1 MHRFLSR
8 SATEFGDCP
17 KNSPR
22 MGGLSPNFV
31 VAAVKNL
38 FMIRARQASVAVLLM
53 SPLLAQEA
61 DPPSVQAV
69 QVEQEPVLDGVLDE
83 PVWQEASP
91 VGQFR
96 QRNPQEGNPATE
108 RTEVRILYSE
118 TAIFFG
124 VTCYDSQPDR
134 IIATQRARDAD
145 LEFDDSFTILLDTF
159 HSHRNAFWFEMNPL
173 GARFDSWITDE
184 GGRTSPEWDERWE
197 VAVAIGE
204 EGWVAEVR
212 IPFSVLRTPAA
223 EEQVWGIDFR
233 RNIKRKNEEVAWSNY
248 RRDFTFEQVSQ
259 AGHLVGLRQ
268 IPRGFTYRIKP
279 YVLLGLSRSLPEFGG
294 ASTHNESDVGLE
306 VFKYR
311 LSPNLTL
318 DLTVNPDFAE
328 TEVDDPQINVTRFP
342 LFFPEKREFFLED
355 AGVFELG
362 PGGDVPELRLFH
374 SRRIGLTEDGE
385 AVPILF
391 GGRLTG
397 KAGKFELGLLNAQTL
412 ESDPD
417 PRRNY
422 TVGRVKRIF
431 GRSFVG
437 AMVTNLQSGG
447 SSDYNRTA
455 ALDSELVFF
464 DHLSV
469 NSFLVHSWSPDLSE
483 DTWAFRPA
491 KITWESDFLNAN
503 IEHQAIQRNFEAEM
517 GFVPRKDMK
526 QTLGEISIHPRPD
539 SEWIRRTTLGA
550 FMSYI
555 SNQAGEL
562 ETRDQKMT
570 FGVEWESG
578 DRSMVDLGKNL
589 ESITQPFLLREKF
602 LILPGVYRNNQY
614 EYRFRTFR
622 GRRLSTFLRIRWE
635 EFWGGDR
642 FSTTFNPNFII
653 SDNLSVR
660 IEYEFDDISLPQGQ
674 LTTHLVNSI
683 FRYNFSNVWLTTTTL
698 QFDSSEDLYNLNF
711 RLNYIYRPGDDVFLV
726 FNRTSDNERTDWS
739 VLLKVTRSFDF

>member
-1 MHRFLSR
+1 MRIFIQ
-8 SATEFGDCP
+8 G
-17 KNSPR
+17 
-22 MGGLSPNFV
+22 
-31 VAAVKNL
+31 
-38 FMIRARQASVAVLLM
+38 RQAAVAVLLM
-53 SPLLAQEA
+53 SPLLGQEA
-61 DPPSVQAV
+61 DPPSARAV
-69 QVEQEPVLDGVLDE
+69 QVTEEPVLDGVLDE

-96 QRNPQEGNPATE
+96 QRNPEEGSPATE
-108 RTEVRILYSE
+108 KTEVRVIYSD

-134 IIATQRARDAD
+134 ITATQRARDAD
-145 LEFDDSFTILLDTF
+145 LEFDDKFSIILDTF
-159 HSHRNAFWFEMNPL
+159 HSHRNAFLFEMNPL

-184 GGRTSPEWDERWE
+184 GRRTSPEWDERWE
-197 VAVAIGE
+197 VAIAIGE

-212 IPFSVLRTPAA
+212 IPFGVLRMPSA

-248 RRDFTFEQVSQ
+248 RRDFIFEQVSQ
-259 AGHLVGLRQ
+259 AGHLEGLRQ

-279 YVLLGLSRSLPEFGG
+279 YVVLGLRRSLPELGS

-318 DLTVNPDFAE
+318 DLTVRPDFAE
-328 TEVDDPQINVTRFP
+328 TEVDDPQINLTRFP

-355 AGVFELG
+355 AGVFDFG

-374 SRRIGLTEDGE
+374 SRRIGLTEEGE
-385 AVPILF
+385 EVPILF

-397 KAGKFELGLLNAQTL
+397 KAGQFELGLLNAQTQ
-412 ESDPD
+412 ESAPE

-447 SSDYNRTA
+447 SNDYNRTA

-464 DHLSV
+464 DHL
-469 NSFLVHSWSPDLSE
+469 NLRSFLVKSWSTDVSE
-483 DTWAFRPA
+483 DTWSGRPF
-491 KITWESDFLNAN
+491 KLSWESDFFNAN
-503 IEHQAIQRNFEAEM
+503 AEYQVIQRNFEAEM

-526 QTLGEISIHPRPD
+526 QGLGEVSIHPRPD
-539 SEWIRRTTLGA
+539 WEWIRRTTLGG
-550 FMSYI
+550 FVSYI
-555 SNQAGEL
+555 TNQAGDL
-562 ETRDQKMT
+562 ETRDQRMDL
-570 FGVEWESG
+570 GVEWESG
-578 DRSMVDLGKNL
+578 DRTFVVFGKNL
-589 ESITQPFLLREKF
+589 ESITQPFLLRGK
-602 LILPGVYRNNQY
+602 LLVLPGVYQNNQSEFRY
-614 EYRFRTFR
+614 RTFR
-622 GRRLSTFLRIRWE
+622 GRRFSTFQRIRWE
-635 EFWGGDR
+635 DFWGGDR
-642 FSTTFNPNFII
+642 FSITFNPNFII
-653 SDNLSVR
+653 SDKLSVR
-660 IEYEFDDISLPQGQ
+660 IEYDFDDISLPQGQ
-674 LTTHLVNSI
+674 LTSHLVNSI
-683 FRYNFSNVWLTTTTL
+683 FRYNLTNVWLTTTTL
-698 QFDSSEDLYNLNF
+698 QYESSEDLYNLNF

-739 VLLKVTRSFDF
+739 VLLKVTHSFDF

>member
-1 MHRFLSR
+1 L
-8 SATEFGDCP
+8 GQ
-17 KNSPR
+17 
-22 MGGLSPNFV
+22 SPNSVF
-31 VAAVKNL
+31 AAVKQL

-61 DPPSVQAV
+61 EPPSVQAV
-69 QVEQEPVLDGVLDE
+69 QVKQEPVLDGVLDE

-108 RTEVRILYSE
+108 QTEVRIIYSE
-118 TAIFFG
+118 TAIYFG

-134 IIATQRARDAD
+134 IIGTQRARDAD

-259 AGHLVGLRQ
+259 AGHLEGLGQ

-355 AGVFELG
+355 AGVFEFG

-374 SRRIGLTEDGE
+374 SRRIGLTEDGK

-464 DHLSV
+464 DHLRV
-469 NSFLVHSWSPDLSE
+469 NSFLVHSWSPEVSE

-503 IEHQAIQRNFEAEM
+503 IEHQTIQRNFEAEM

-578 DRSMVDLGKNL
+578 DRSMVDFGKNL
-589 ESITQPFLLREKF
+589 ESITQPFLLRGKF
-602 LILPGVYRNNQY
+602 LILPGVYRNNQF

-642 FSTTFNPNFII
+642 FSTNFNPNFII
-653 SDNLSVR
+653 SDKLSVR
-660 IEYEFDDISLPQGQ
+660 IEYDFDDISLPQGQ
-674 LTTHLVNSI
+674 LTTHLVNST

>member
-1 MHRFLSR
+1 
-8 SATEFGDCP
+8 
-17 KNSPR
+17 
-22 MGGLSPNFV
+22 MGQSPNSVF
-31 VAAVKNL
+31 AAVKQL

-69 QVEQEPVLDGVLDE
+69 QVKQEPVLDGVLDE

-108 RTEVRILYSE
+108 QTEVRIIYSE

-259 AGHLVGLRQ
+259 AGHLEGLGQ

-279 YVLLGLSRSLPEFGG
+279 YVLLGLRRSLPEFGG

-328 TEVDDPQINVTRFP
+328 TEVDDPQINLTRFP

-355 AGVFELG
+355 AGVFEFG

-385 AVPILF
+385 EVPILF

-469 NSFLVHSWSPDLSE
+469 NSFLVHSWSPDVSE

-491 KITWESDFLNAN
+491 RITWESDFLNAN
-503 IEHQAIQRNFEAEM
+503 IEHQTIQRNFEAEM

-539 SEWIRRTTLGA
+539 SEWIRKTTLGA

-578 DRSMVDLGKNL
+578 DRSMVDFGKNL
-589 ESITQPFLLREKF
+589 ESITQPFLLRGRF

-642 FSTTFNPNFII
+642 FAITFNPNFII
-653 SDNLSVR
+653 SDKLSVR
-660 IEYEFDDISLPQGQ
+660 IEYDFDDISLPQGQ

-683 FRYNFSNVWLTTTTL
+683 FRYNLSNVWLTTTTL
-698 QFDSSEDLYNLNF
+698 QFDSSKDLYNLNF

-726 FNRTSDNERTDWS
+726 FNRTSDNVRTDWS
-739 VLLKVTRSFDF
+739 VLLKVTHSFDF

>member
-1 MHRFLSR
+1 MRLL
-8 SATEFGDCP
+8 AQA
-17 KNSPR
+17 NQ
-22 MGGLSPNFV
+22 
-31 VAAVKNL
+31 AA
-38 FMIRARQASVAVLLM
+38 VAVLLM
-53 SPLLAQEA
+53 SPLLLGQAA

-108 RTEVRILYSE
+108 QTEVRIIYTE

-197 VAVAIGE
+197 VVVAIGE

-259 AGHLVGLRQ
+259 AGHLVGLGQ

-306 VFKYR
+306 DFKYR

-355 AGVFELG
+355 AGVFEFG

-578 DRSMVDLGKNL
+578 DRSMVDFGKNL
-589 ESITQPFLLREKF
+589 ESITQPFLLRGKF
-602 LILPGVYRNNQY
+602 LILPGVYRNNQF

-642 FSTTFNPNFII
+642 FSTNFNPNFII
-653 SDNLSVR
+653 SDKLSVR
-660 IEYEFDDISLPQGQ
+660 IEYDFDDISLPQGQ
-674 LTTHLVNSI
+674 LTTHLVNST

>member
-1 MHRFLSR
+1 MRLLVQAKH
-8 SATEFGDCP
+8 
-17 KNSPR
+17 
-22 MGGLSPNFV
+22 
-31 VAAVKNL
+31 
-38 FMIRARQASVAVLLM
+38 ASVAVLLM
-53 SPLLAQEA
+53 SPLLAQQA

-108 RTEVRILYSE
+108 KTEVRIIYSE

-173 GARFDSWITDE
+173 GARYDSWITDE

-197 VAVAIGE
+197 VVVAIGE

-212 IPFSVLRTPAA
+212 IPFSVLRTPSA

-233 RNIKRKNEEVAWSNY
+233 RVIKRKNEEVAWSNY

-259 AGHLVGLRQ
+259 AGHLEGLRQ
-268 IPRGFTYRIKP
+268 IPTGFTYRIKP

-328 TEVDDPQINVTRFP
+328 TEVDDPQINLTRFP

-355 AGVFELG
+355 AGVFEFG

-374 SRRIGLTEDGE
+374 SRRIGLTEEGE
-385 AVPILF
+385 EVPILF

-397 KAGKFELGLLNAQTL
+397 TAGKFELGLLNAQTQ

-455 ALDSELVFF
+455 GLDSELLFF

-469 NSFLVHSWSPDLSE
+469 NSFLVHSWSPEVNE

-491 KITWESDFLNAN
+491 KITWASDFLNAN
-503 IEHQAIQRNFEAEM
+503 IEHQTIQRNFEAEM

-526 QTLGEISIHPRPD
+526 KTLGEISIHPRPD
-539 SEWIRRTTLGA
+539 SEWIRRTTLGT

-570 FGVEWESG
+570 FGIEWESG
-578 DRSMVDLGKNL
+578 DRSMVDVGKNL
-589 ESITQPFLLREKF
+589 ESITQPFILRGKF

-635 EFWGGDR
+635 EFWEGDR
-642 FSTTFNPNFII
+642 FAITFNPNFII
-653 SDNLSVR
+653 SDKLSVR
-660 IEYEFDDISLPQGQ
+660 IEYDFDDISLPQGQ

-683 FRYNFSNVWLTTTTL
+683 FRYNLSNEWLTTTTL

-726 FNRTSDNERTDWS
+726 FKRTSDNVRTDWS

>member
-1 MHRFLSR
+1 MHRFLSGSR
-8 SATEFGDCP
+8 TKFG
-17 KNSPR
+17 NSPR
-22 MGGLSPNFV
+22 ILGKFLGQSPNFV

-38 FMIRARQASVAVLLM
+38 FRIRARQASVAVLLM
-53 SPLLAQEA
+53 SPILAQEA

-108 RTEVRILYSE
+108 QTEVRIIYSE

-197 VAVAIGE
+197 VAIAIGE

-259 AGHLVGLRQ
+259 AGHLEGLRQ

-483 DTWAFRPA
+483 DSWAFRPA

-578 DRSMVDLGKNL
+578 DQSMVDLGKNL
-589 ESITQPFLLREKF
+589 ESITQPFLLRGKF

>member
-1 MHRFLSR
+1 
-8 SATEFGDCP
+8 
-17 KNSPR
+17 
-22 MGGLSPNFV
+22 
-31 VAAVKNL
+31 
-38 FMIRARQASVAVLLM
+38 M
-53 SPLLAQEA
+53 SPLLLGQAA

-108 RTEVRILYSE
+108 QTEVRIIYTE

-197 VAVAIGE
+197 VVVAIGE

-259 AGHLVGLRQ
+259 AGHLVGLGQ

-306 VFKYR
+306 DFKYR

-355 AGVFELG
+355 AGVFEFG

-578 DRSMVDLGKNL
+578 DRSMVDFGKNL
-589 ESITQPFLLREKF
+589 ESITQPFLLRGKF
-602 LILPGVYRNNQY
+602 LILPGVYRNNQF

-642 FSTTFNPNFII
+642 FSTNFNPNFII
-653 SDNLSVR
+653 SDKLSVR
-660 IEYEFDDISLPQGQ
+660 IEYDFDDISLPQGQ
-674 LTTHLVNSI
+674 LTTHLVNST

>member
-1 MHRFLSR
+1 LRLL
-8 SATEFGDCP
+8 AQA
-17 KNSPR
+17 NQ
-22 MGGLSPNFV
+22 
-31 VAAVKNL
+31 AA
-38 FMIRARQASVAVLLM
+38 VAVLLM
-53 SPLLAQEA
+53 SPLLLGQAA

-108 RTEVRILYSE
+108 QTDVRIIYTE

-197 VAVAIGE
+197 VVVAIGE

-259 AGHLVGLRQ
+259 AGHLVGLGQ

-306 VFKYR
+306 DFKYR

-355 AGVFELG
+355 AGVFEFG

-578 DRSMVDLGKNL
+578 DRSMVDFGKNL
-589 ESITQPFLLREKF
+589 ESITQPFLLRGKF
-602 LILPGVYRNNQY
+602 LILPGVYRNNQF

-642 FSTTFNPNFII
+642 FSTNFNPNFII
-653 SDNLSVR
+653 SDKLSVR
-660 IEYEFDDISLPQGQ
+660 IEYDFDDISLPQGQ
-674 LTTHLVNSI
+674 LTTHLVNST

>member
-1 MHRFLSR
+1 
-8 SATEFGDCP
+8 
-17 KNSPR
+17 
-22 MGGLSPNFV
+22 
-31 VAAVKNL
+31 
-38 FMIRARQASVAVLLM
+38 M

-69 QVEQEPVLDGVLDE
+69 HITQEPVLDGVLDE

-96 QRNPQEGNPATE
+96 QRNPQEGSPATE

-173 GARFDSWITDE
+173 GARFDSWLTDE

-197 VAVAIGE
+197 VVVAIGE

-212 IPFSVLRTPAA
+212 IPFSVLRTPSA

-259 AGHLVGLRQ
+259 AGHLEGLRQ

-342 LFFPEKREFFLED
+342 LFFPEKREFFLEN
-355 AGVFELG
+355 AGVFEFG

-374 SRRIGLTEDGE
+374 SRRIGLTEEGE
-385 AVPILF
+385 EVPILF

-397 KAGKFELGLLNAQTL
+397 TAGKFELGLLNAQTQ

-417 PRRNY
+417 PSRNY

-455 ALDSELVFF
+455 ALDSELLFF

-469 NSFLVHSWSPDLSE
+469 NSFLVHSWSPDVSE

-491 KITWESDFLNAN
+491 KITWVSDFLNAN
-503 IEHQAIQRNFEAEM
+503 IEHQTIQRNFEAEM

-589 ESITQPFLLREKF
+589 ESITQPFLLRGKF

-642 FSTTFNPNFII
+642 FSTSFNPNFII
-653 SDNLSVR
+653 SDKLSVR

-683 FRYNFSNVWLTTTTL
+683 FRYNFSNEWLTTTTL

>member
-1 MHRFLSR
+1 
-8 SATEFGDCP
+8 
-17 KNSPR
+17 
-22 MGGLSPNFV
+22 
-31 VAAVKNL
+31 
-38 FMIRARQASVAVLLM
+38 M

-108 RTEVRILYSE
+108 QTEVRIIYSE

-259 AGHLVGLRQ
+259 AGHLEGLRQ
-268 IPRGFTYRIKP
+268 IPRGLTYRIKP
-279 YVLLGLSRSLPEFGG
+279 YVLLGLSRTLPEFGG

-328 TEVDDPQINVTRFP
+328 TEVDDPQINLTRFP

-355 AGVFELG
+355 AGVFEFG
-362 PGGDVPELRLFH
+362 PGGDRPEVRLFH
-374 SRRIGLTEDGE
+374 SRRIGLSEE
-385 AVPILF
+385 REEVPILF
-391 GGRLTG
+391 GARLTG
-397 KAGKFELGLLNAQTL
+397 RAGPLDLGFLNAQTQESGL
-412 ESDPD
+412 E
-417 PRRNY
+417 PRRNH
-422 TVGRVKRIF
+422 TVGRVKWNLLP
-431 GRSFVG
+431 RSYVG
-437 AMVTNLQSGG
+437 GMVTNLETGE

-455 ALDSELVFF
+455 ALDSEFVFF
-464 DHLSV
+464 DHLSIG
-469 NSFLVHSWSPDLSE
+469 SFIVKSFSPGVTQ
-483 DTWAFRPA
+483 DTWASRPA
-491 KITWESDFLNAN
+491 QVSWSSDFFNAN
-503 IEHQAIQRNFEAEM
+503 AEYMVIQRNLEADM
-517 GFVPRKDMK
+517 GFVLRRDMK
-526 QTLGEISIHPRPD
+526 QSLGSFSFHPR
-539 SEWIRRTTLGA
+539 SNFEWIRRTTLGA
-550 FMSYI
+550 DIAYI
-555 SNQAGEL
+555 TNQVGDL
-562 ETRDQKMT
+562 ETRDQHINL
-570 FGVEWESG
+570 GIEWESG
-578 DRSMVDLGKNL
+578 DRSFVVFGKNL
-589 ESITQPFLLREKF
+589 ESITEPFPLRGKLLV
-602 LILPGVYRNNQY
+602 LPGVYRNNQY
-614 EYRFRTFR
+614 EFRYRTFR
-622 GRRLSTFLRIRWE
+622 GRRFSIFQRIRWE
-635 EFWGGDR
+635 DFWGGDR
-642 FSTTFNPNFII
+642 FSINFNPNFLIT
-653 SDNLSVR
+653 DQLSLR
-660 IEYEFDDISLPQGQ
+660 IQYDFDDISLPQGQ
-674 LTTHLVNSI
+674 LTSHVVNST
-683 FRYNFSNVWLTTTTL
+683 FVFNLTNLWLTTTTF
-698 QFDSSEDLYNLNF
+698 QYDSADDLYNLNF

-726 FNRTSDNERTDWS
+726 FNRTSDQESTDWS
-739 VLLKVTRSFDF
+739 VLLKVTHSFDF

>member
-1 MHRFLSR
+1 LRLL
-8 SATEFGDCP
+8 AQA
-17 KNSPR
+17 NQ
-22 MGGLSPNFV
+22 
-31 VAAVKNL
+31 AA
-38 FMIRARQASVAVLLM
+38 VAVLLM
-53 SPLLAQEA
+53 SPLLLGQAA

-108 RTEVRILYSE
+108 QTEVRIIYTE

-197 VAVAIGE
+197 VVVAIGE

-259 AGHLVGLRQ
+259 AGHLVGLGQ

-306 VFKYR
+306 DFKYR

-355 AGVFELG
+355 AGVFEFG

-578 DRSMVDLGKNL
+578 DRSMVDFGKNL
-589 ESITQPFLLREKF
+589 ESITQPFLLRGKF
-602 LILPGVYRNNQY
+602 LILPGVYRNNQF

-642 FSTTFNPNFII
+642 FSTNFNPNFII
-653 SDNLSVR
+653 SDKLSVR
-660 IEYEFDDISLPQGQ
+660 IEYDFDDISLPQGQ
-674 LTTHLVNSI
+674 LTTHLVNST

>member
-1 MHRFLSR
+1 MHRFLSGSR
-8 SATEFGDCP
+8 TKFG
-17 KNSPR
+17 NSPR
-22 MGGLSPNFV
+22 ILGKFLGQSPNFV

-38 FMIRARQASVAVLLM
+38 FRIRARQASVAVLLM
-53 SPLLAQEA
+53 SPILAQEA

-108 RTEVRILYSE
+108 QTEVRIIYSE

-197 VAVAIGE
+197 VAIAIGE

-248 RRDFTFEQVSQ
+248 RRDLTFEQVSQ
-259 AGHLVGLRQ
+259 AGHLEGLRQ

-483 DTWAFRPA
+483 DSWAFRPA

-578 DRSMVDLGKNL
+578 DQSMVDLGKNL
-589 ESITQPFLLREKF
+589 ESITQPFLLRGKF

>member
-1 MHRFLSR
+1 MQL
-8 SATEFGDCP
+8 
-17 KNSPR
+17 
-22 MGGLSPNFV
+22 L
-31 VAAVKNL
+31 
-38 FMIRARQASVAVLLM
+38 IRAKQASVAVLLM

-61 DPPSVQAV
+61 DPPSVRAV
-69 QVEQEPVLDGVLDE
+69 RIEQEPVLDGVLDE
-83 PVWQEASP
+83 SVWQEASP
-91 VGQFR
+91 IGQFR
-96 QRNPQEGNPATE
+96 QRNPQEGSPATE
-108 RTEVRILYSE
+108 QTEVRILYSNN
-118 TAIFFG
+118 AIFFG

-145 LEFDDSFTILLDTF
+145 LEFDDSFAILLDTF

-184 GGRTSPEWDERWE
+184 GARTSPEWDERWE

-233 RNIKRKNEEVAWSNY
+233 RSIKRKNEEVAWSNY
-248 RRDFTFEQVSQ
+248 RRDYTFEQVSQ
-259 AGHLVGLRQ
+259 AGHLEGLRQ

-279 YVLLGLSRSLPEFGG
+279 YVLLGLRRSLPGLGG

-306 VFKYR
+306 DFKYR

-318 DLTVNPDFAE
+318 DLTVRPDFAE
-328 TEVDDPQINVTRFP
+328 TEVDDPQINLTRFP

-355 AGVFELG
+355 AGVFDFG
-362 PGGDVPELRLFH
+362 PGGAVPELRLFH
-374 SRRIGLTEDGE
+374 SRRIGLTEDRE
-385 AVPILF
+385 KVPILF

-397 KAGKFELGLLNAQTL
+397 KAGKFEFGLLNAQTQ
-412 ESDPD
+412 ESAPE

-422 TVGRVKRIF
+422 TVGRIKRIF

-437 AMVTNLQSGG
+437 GMVTNLQSGG

-464 DHLSV
+464 DHL
-469 NSFLVHSWSPDLSE
+469 NIKSFLVQSWSPDVDE
-483 DTWAFRPA
+483 DTWAFRPV
-491 KITWESDFLNAN
+491 KISWESDFFNAN
-503 IEHQAIQRNFEAEM
+503 AEHQTIQRNFEAEM

-526 QTLGEISIHPRPD
+526 QTLGEFTIHPRPD
-539 SEWIRRTTLGA
+539 SEWIRITTLGA
-550 FMSYI
+550 KISYI
-555 SNQAGEL
+555 SNQAGDL
-562 ETRDQKMT
+562 ETRDQQMT

-578 DRSMVDLGKNL
+578 DRSMVDFGKNL
-589 ESITQPFLLREKF
+589 ESITQPFLLRGK
-602 LILPGVYRNNQY
+602 LLVLPGVYRNNQF

-642 FSTTFNPNFII
+642 WSMTFNPNFII
-653 SDNLSVR
+653 SDKLSAR
-660 IEYEFDDISLPQGQ
+660 IEYDFDDISLPQGQ
-674 LTTHLVNSI
+674 LTSHLVNSI
-683 FRYNFSNVWLTTTTL
+683 LRYNFNNLWLTTTTL
-698 QFDSSEDLYNLNF
+698 QYDSTEDLYNLNF

-726 FNRTSDNERTDWS
+726 FNRTSDDERTDWS
-739 VLLKVTRSFDF
+739 VLLKVTHSFDF

>member
-1 MHRFLSR
+1 VRGFSLR
-8 SATEFGDCP
+8 IFIQG
-17 KNSPR
+17 
-22 MGGLSPNFV
+22 
-31 VAAVKNL
+31 
-38 FMIRARQASVAVLLM
+38 RQAAVAVLLM
-53 SPLLAQEA
+53 SPLLGQEA
-61 DPPSVQAV
+61 DPPSVRAV
-69 QVEQEPVLDGVLDE
+69 QVTQEPVLDGVLDE

-96 QRNPQEGNPATE
+96 QRNPEEGSPATE
-108 RTEVRILYSE
+108 KTEVRVIYSD

-134 IIATQRARDAD
+134 ITATQRARDAD
-145 LEFDDSFTILLDTF
+145 LEFDDKFSIILDTF
-159 HSHRNAFWFEMNPL
+159 HSHRNAFLFEMNPL

-184 GGRTSPEWDERWE
+184 GRRTSPEWDERWE
-197 VAVAIGE
+197 VAIAIGE

-212 IPFSVLRTPAA
+212 IPFGVLRMPSA

-248 RRDFTFEQVSQ
+248 RRDFIFEQVSQ
-259 AGHLVGLRQ
+259 AGHLEGLRQ

-279 YVLLGLSRSLPEFGG
+279 YVVLGLRRSLPELGS

-318 DLTVNPDFAE
+318 DLTVRPDFAE
-328 TEVDDPQINVTRFP
+328 TEVDDPQINLTRFP

-355 AGVFELG
+355 AGVFDFG

-374 SRRIGLTEDGE
+374 SRRIGLTEEGE
-385 AVPILF
+385 EVPILF

-397 KAGKFELGLLNAQTL
+397 KAGQFELGLLNAQTQ
-412 ESDPD
+412 ESAPE

-447 SSDYNRTA
+447 SNDYNRTA

-464 DHLSV
+464 DHL
-469 NSFLVHSWSPDLSE
+469 NLRSFLVKSWSTDVSE
-483 DTWAFRPA
+483 DTWSGRPF
-491 KITWESDFLNAN
+491 KLSWESDFFNAN
-503 IEHQAIQRNFEAEM
+503 AEYQVIQRNFEAEM

-526 QTLGEISIHPRPD
+526 QGLGEVSIHPRPD
-539 SEWIRRTTLGA
+539 WEWIRRTTLGG
-550 FMSYI
+550 FVSYI
-555 SNQAGEL
+555 TNQAGDL
-562 ETRDQKMT
+562 ETRDQRMDL
-570 FGVEWESG
+570 GVEWESG
-578 DRSMVDLGKNL
+578 DRTFVVFGKNL
-589 ESITQPFLLREKF
+589 ESITQPFLLRGK
-602 LILPGVYRNNQY
+602 LLVLPGVYQNNQSEFRY
-614 EYRFRTFR
+614 RTFR
-622 GRRLSTFLRIRWE
+622 GRRFSTFQRIRWE
-635 EFWGGDR
+635 DFWGGDR
-642 FSTTFNPNFII
+642 FSITFNPNFII
-653 SDNLSVR
+653 SDKLSVR
-660 IEYEFDDISLPQGQ
+660 IEYDFDDISLPQGQ
-674 LTTHLVNSI
+674 LTSHLVNSI
-683 FRYNFSNVWLTTTTL
+683 FRYNLTNVWLTTTTL
-698 QFDSSEDLYNLNF
+698 QYESTEDLYNLNF

-739 VLLKVTRSFDF
+739 VLLKVTHSFDF

>member
-1 MHRFLSR
+1 LQ
-8 SATEFGDCP
+8 
-17 KNSPR
+17 
-22 MGGLSPNFV
+22 L
-31 VAAVKNL
+31 L
-38 FMIRARQASVAVLLM
+38 IRAKQASVAVFLM

-61 DPPSVQAV
+61 DPPFVRAV
-69 QVEQEPVLDGVLDE
+69 QITQEPVLDGVLDE

-91 VGQFR
+91 VGQFH
-96 QRNPQEGNPATE
+96 QRNPQEGSPATE
-108 RTEVRILYSE
+108 QTEVRILYSD

-145 LEFDDSFTILLDTF
+145 LESDDSFSIILDTF
-159 HSHRNAFWFEMNPL
+159 HSHRNAFLFEMNPL

-184 GGRTSPEWDERWE
+184 GRRTSPEWDERWE

-233 RNIKRKNEEVAWSNY
+233 RSIKRKNEEVAWSNY
-248 RRDFTFEQVSQ
+248 RRDYTFEQVSQ
-259 AGHLVGLRQ
+259 AGHLEGLRQ

-279 YVLLGLSRSLPEFGG
+279 YVLLGLRRSLPGLGG

-306 VFKYR
+306 DFKYR

-318 DLTVNPDFAE
+318 DLTVRPDFAE
-328 TEVDDPQINVTRFP
+328 TEVDDPQINITRFP

-355 AGVFELG
+355 AGVFDFG
-362 PGGDVPELRLFH
+362 PGGPAPELKLFH
-374 SRRIGLTEDGE
+374 SRRIGLTEDRE
-385 AVPILF
+385 KVPILF

-397 KAGKFELGLLNAQTL
+397 KAGKFEFGLLNAQTQ
-412 ESDPD
+412 ESAPE

-422 TVGRVKRIF
+422 TVGRIKRIF

-437 AMVTNLQSGG
+437 GMVTNLQSGG

-464 DHLSV
+464 DHL
-469 NSFLVHSWSPDLSE
+469 NIKSFLVQSWSPDVDE
-483 DTWAFRPA
+483 DTWAFRPV
-491 KITWESDFLNAN
+491 KISWESDFFNAN
-503 IEHQAIQRNFEAEM
+503 AEHQTIQRNFEAEM

-526 QTLGEISIHPRPD
+526 QTLGEFTIHPRPD
-539 SEWIRRTTLGA
+539 SEWIRITTLGA
-550 FMSYI
+550 KISYI
-555 SNQAGEL
+555 SNQAGDL
-562 ETRDQKMT
+562 ETRDQQMT

-578 DRSMVDLGKNL
+578 DRSMVDFGKNL
-589 ESITQPFLLREKF
+589 ESITQPFLLRGK
-602 LILPGVYRNNQY
+602 LLVLPGVYRNNQY

-642 FSTTFNPNFII
+642 WSMTFNPNFII
-653 SDNLSVR
+653 SDKLSAR
-660 IEYEFDDISLPQGQ
+660 IEYDFDDISLPQGQ
-674 LTTHLVNSI
+674 LTSHLVNSI
-683 FRYNFSNVWLTTTTL
+683 LRYNFNNLWLTTTTL
-698 QFDSSEDLYNLNF
+698 QYDSTEDLYNLNF

-726 FNRTSDNERTDWS
+726 FNRTSDDERTDWS
-739 VLLKVTRSFDF
+739 VLLKVTHSFDF